1 MQQYE
6 IHIVQNDRQRRTY
19 PCLQVSD
26 HAAIRRGQAIAK
38 GSEGLEVWRA
48 EVCVYSRAAPLV
60 PHGNI

>member
-6 IHIVQNDRQRRTY
+6 IHIVQDDRQRRTY

-38 GSEGLEVWRA
+38 GSEGLEIWRA
-48 EVCVYSRAAPLV
+48 ETCVYARSALSV
-60 PHGNI
+60 PHGNV